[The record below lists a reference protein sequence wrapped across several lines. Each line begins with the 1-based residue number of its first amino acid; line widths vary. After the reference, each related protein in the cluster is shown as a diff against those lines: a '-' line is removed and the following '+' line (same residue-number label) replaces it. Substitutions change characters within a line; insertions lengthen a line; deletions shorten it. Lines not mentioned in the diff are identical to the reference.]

1 MDLVT
6 SATHASFGNSRNDW
20 RSGSLVST
28 FAVLPDPKAIATL
41 EKSLQSY
48 AALHNEAQPAWKIER
63 FSFQSFKSIAKSS
76 DRDMAGYVHGRELNS
91 NPRGVSVIGV
101 AVLSL
106 FLLLIACFNFTNISI
121 AFAGGRLKEIGIRK
135 VMGGLRMQLVKQFLA
150 ENVILCLI
158 ASLLACLFVAFLLP
172 AFNSLLGLQ
181 LKMHLGDYA
190 FWLLLLAMP
199 LVTAVVSGLY
209 PALYISGFEPVA
221 ILKGQR
227 MFGSSNWFSRLL
239 LVVQFALS
247 CLALVLGIALS
258 KNAAYQKQ
266 VDYGYNIQEV
276 AVAQV
281 SSASEYQ
288 TLANALAGNPKIK
301 QIAGTVHQVG
311 EGATETIIKKGN
323 IEAKVLAAKIGG
335 KAYLETMGITLMQ
348 GRHFHAGASLD
359 EKQSLIVNQTFADQ
373 LQLLNPVGQ
382 TVWMDSAY
390 STIVGVVKDYKEY
403 GQHGRVPPIAML
415 PASTEAYQYLVL
427 QTNRASLNG
436 VYKEMQ
442 DTWHRLLPG
451 KPFNGFLQK
460 ELIDKEV
467 YMNAGFESVAYFL
480 AFSTIMLSASG
491 VFALVSLNIIR
502 RRKEIG
508 MRKILGASIMQLILI
523 INKDFIRVLF
533 IAFII
538 GSALGFLIIDKIV
551 FRFIYVYHPDLG
563 FGVFLLTLLILLL
576 SGALTIGLKVFRA
589 ASANPVNSLRT
600 E

>member
-1 MDLVT
+1 
-6 SATHASFGNSRNDW
+6 
-20 RSGSLVST
+20 
-28 FAVLPDPKAIATL
+28 
-41 EKSLQSY
+41 
-48 AALHNEAQPAWKIER
+48 
-63 FSFQSFKSIAKSS
+63 
-76 DRDMAGYVHGRELNS
+76 MAGYVYGSPLNS
-91 NPRGVSVIGV
+91 NARGVIVIGP
-101 AVLSL
+101 AILSL

-135 VMGGLRMQLVKQFLA
+135 VMGGLRMQLIKQFLA
-150 ENVILCLI
+150 ENTILCGF
-158 ASLLACLFVAFLLP
+158 ASLLACLFVGFMLP
-172 AFNSLLGLQ
+172 AFNGLFGLQ
-181 LKMHLGDYA
+181 LQMHFSDYA
-190 FWLLLLAMP
+190 LWLLLLAMP
-199 LVTAVVSGLY
+199 LVTAIVSGLY

-227 MFGSSNWFSRLL
+227 MFGSSSRFSRLL

-247 CLALVLGIALS
+247 CLALVLGISLS
-258 KNAAYQKQ
+258 KNAAYQKR

-281 SSASEYQ
+281 GSVSEYQ
-288 TLANALAGNPKIK
+288 TLANALSGNPKITHL
-301 QIAGTVHQVG
+301 AGTVHQVG
-311 EGATETIIKKGN
+311 EGADELMVKSGN
-323 IEAKVLAAKIGG
+323 AEAKVLAAKIGG
-335 KAYLETMGITLMQ
+335 KAYLETMGITLLQ

-359 EKQSLIVNQTFADQ
+359 EKQSVIVNQTFADQ
-373 LQLLNPVGQ
+373 LQIPNPVGQ

-390 STIVGVVKDYKEY
+390 RTIVGVVKDYKEY

-415 PASTEAYQYLVL
+415 PAPAEAYQYLVL

-451 KPFNGFLQK
+451 KPFNGFLQR

-480 AFSTIMLSASG
+480 ALSTIMLSASG

-523 INKDFIRVLF
+523 INKDFMRVLF

-551 FRFIYVYHPDLG
+551 FRYIYVYHPDIG
-563 FGVFLLTLLILLL
+563 VSVFLLTLLILLL
-576 SGALTIGLKVFRA
+576 SGALTIGMKVFSA